1 MSTTNSG
8 GTAVPSPH
16 SKKSGGTAALHVLGI
31 VLKVLGTVFLIGIC
45 TSIILACYAVSY
57 VQDVILPQ
65 VEQTLSAVSVLD
77 VNQSSTMYYTDSET
91 GELVE
96 LLTLYGDENRVWVE
110 YKDIPENLIKATVAI
125 EDQRFWTHSGVD
137 WLRTGKAIL
146 LMFTG
151 GDIQGG
157 STITQQLLKNITSNN
172 EVTVQ
177 RKVLEIFMALE
188 FEKSH
193 SKEEILEWYLNY
205 IYLGDSCYGIYTAS
219 LNYFGKELEELTLA
233 ECASLI
239 SITNNPSAYNPY
251 RYPEN
256 NLTRRNL
263 VLSQMEKQGLIS
275 EEEMLA
281 AQAEELNLNRET
293 TSVEQV
299 VYTWYEDQVIEDV
312 ISDLMTNYD
321 LSETAA
327 TNLLYRGGLQIE
339 TCLDPQVQAYVD
351 QVYSETESI
360 GGESANGRTLQS
372 AITVVDNSTGNVVAL
387 AGGVGEKTGSRLYNR
402 ATQAVRPSGSSI
414 KPLSVY
420 APALDLGLITPYSVV
435 DDTPILESGSAWPKN
450 ASGYYKGL
458 VTVNEAVRNS
468 LNTVAVK
475 LLRDS
480 VSIETSY
487 EYLTERFGIT
497 SLVESRLV
505 NDTVKTDLTLASLA
519 LGGLT
524 DGVSTYEMA
533 AAYATF
539 ANNGVYKTPRT
550 YSRVVM
556 VDSSGKETVLL
567 ENKSSSEA
575 VLKESTVYYINQ
587 MLKNVVSAGTG
598 TVANFSGM
606 TIAGKTGTTTSNYDR
621 WFVGY
626 TPYYTAAVWIGYD
639 IQENIPSSNGSV
651 AMTLW
656 KSVMQPLHEGLENID
671 FSKPDNLVTQQYCL
685 DSGMIATEWCK
696 ADIRGSRVATGTYV
710 SGTQPTSYCTV
721 HTAVEVCTEAPILD
735 SDGKETG
742 LYYLCS
748 EYCPDECRRTIGV
761 VDYERYYA
769 TESVSASD
777 DKYLLSYLEAQGVC
791 PIHTEETAA
800 DPGGSEDPDPIETPT
815 PSDDPVTTSAPV
827 TTEDPDI
834 TDEPSPSTTEDPA
847 AVTAEPSAS
856 PSDGGDDEDGKDK
869 LE

>member
-1 MSTTNSG
+1 MSTTNSSS
-8 GTAVPSPH
+8 AVPAPH
-16 SKKSGGTAALHVLGI
+16 SKSSGGAVALHIAGI
-31 VLKVLGTVFLIGIC
+31 VLKILGTVLLIGLC
-45 TSIILACYAVSY
+45 TCVIMGCYAVAY
-57 VQDVILPQ
+57 VQNQILPQ
-65 VEQTLSAVSVLD
+65 VEQTLSAISVLD
-77 VNQSSTMYYTDSET
+77 VNQSSTMYYTDSDT

-96 LLTLYGDENRVWVE
+96 LLTLYEDENRVWVE
-110 YKDIPENLIKATVAI
+110 YEDIPENLINATVAI
-125 EDQRFWTHSGVD
+125 EDQRFWNHSGVD
-137 WLRTGKAIL
+137 WIRTAKAIL

-188 FEKSH
+188 FEKTH

-205 IYLGDSCYGIYTAS
+205 IYLGDGCYGVYTAA
-219 LNYFGKELEELTLA
+219 LNYYGKELDELTLA

-256 NLTRRNL
+256 NVTRRNL
-263 VLSQMEKQGLIS
+263 VLSQMEAQGMIT
-275 EEEMLA
+275 EEEMLE
-281 AQAEELNLNRET
+281 AQEEELNLNRET
-293 TSVEQV
+293 ATTEQV

-312 ISDLMTNYD
+312 IADLMDTYN

-327 TNLLYRGGLQIE
+327 SNLLYQGGLQIE
-339 TCLDPQVQAYVD
+339 TCLDPEVQAYVD
-351 QVYSETESI
+351 EVYTVESI
-360 GGESANGRTLQS
+360 GSTSTNGQTLQS
-372 AITVVDNSTGNVVAL
+372 GITVIDNSTGNVVAL

-420 APALDLGLITPYSVV
+420 APALDLGLITPYSVM
-435 DDTPILESGSAWPKN
+435 DDTPILINGSAWPRN

-458 VTVNEAVRNS
+458 VTISEAVSSS

-475 LLRDS
+475 VLQDY
-480 VSIETSY
+480 VTIETSY
-487 EYLTERFGIT
+487 EYLTEHFGIT
-497 SLVESRLV
+497 SLVEAREV
-505 NDTVKTDLTLASLA
+505 NNTVKTDLTLASLA

-539 ANNGVYKTPRT
+539 ANNGVYKAPRT

-567 ENKSSSEA
+567 DNTSTSEA
-575 VLKESTVYYINQ
+575 VLKSSTVYYINQ
-587 MLKNVVSAGTG
+587 MLKTVVSSGTG
-598 TVANFSGM
+598 TAANFSGM

-639 IQENIPSSNGSV
+639 TQEDIPSGNGSV

-656 KSVMQPLHEGLENID
+656 KAVMQPLHADLENVD
-671 FSKPDNLVTQQYCL
+671 FVSAEEVVSVQYCK
-685 DSGMIATEWCK
+685 DSGQLATEWCT

-710 SGTQPTSYCTV
+710 SGTQPTTYCTI
-721 HTAVEVCTEAPILD
+721 HTSAEVCTDSPILD
-735 SDGKETG
+735 SNGNETG
-742 LYYLCS
+742 LYHLCS
-748 EYCPDECRRTIGV
+748 EYCPEECRLTVGV
-761 VDYERYYA
+761 VDYDRYYA
-769 TESVSASD
+769 TSSVSASD
-777 DKYLLSYLEAQGVC
+777 DIYLLSYLEEQGICTV
-791 PIHTEETAA
+791 HTEETA
-800 DPGGSEDPDPIETPT
+800 EEPD
-815 PSDDPVTTSAPV
+815 
-827 TTEDPDI
+827 TTEDPEV
-834 TDEPSPSTTEDPA
+834 TVSPSATEDPSTTVEPEETEPPDVGRETTEDP
-847 AVTAEPSAS
+847 TATVEPSTS
-856 PSDGGDDEDGKDK
+856 PSQEEEEEENETD
-869 LE
+869 